1 MYYIMERQTF
11 TIVAHN
17 REQVSSF
24 LNDPHAFLTLSRNG
38 SVVGSNRATRGIR
51 GGPFVLDLYVSA
63 DERGT
68 LQARVICSDMNL
80 KG

>member
-1 MYYIMERQTF
+1 MGG
-11 TIVAHN
+11 
-17 REQVSSF
+17 RENSGGRVSSF
-24 LNDPHAFLTLSRNG
+24 LNDSHAFLTLSRNG
-38 SVVGSNRATRGIR
+38 SVVGSKRTTRGTR

-68 LQARVICSDMNL
+68 LQARVICLDMNL